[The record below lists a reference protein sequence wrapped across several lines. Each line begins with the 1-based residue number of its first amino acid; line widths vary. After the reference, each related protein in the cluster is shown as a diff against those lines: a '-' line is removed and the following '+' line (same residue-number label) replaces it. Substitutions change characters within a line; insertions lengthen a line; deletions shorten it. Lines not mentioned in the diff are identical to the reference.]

1 MFFLSFLVLG
11 LLIMDIALK
20 TAIAIWDES
29 RGKFLEDSE
38 ENQF

>member
-1 MFFLSFLVLG
+1 
-11 LLIMDIALK
+11 MDIALK